1 MRRHAAC
8 WWRRKQT
15 SPRGTGAAALGALA
29 ILHSLPALQRWQNC
43 TQKRHRR
50 KQGRRCCIPAQYRR
64 PAMTPPRPA
73 NRKRAS
79 SSRRRRRMPLNTA
92 PTRLERFE
100 TWSNNTPPVGRLQ
113 VAAAAAG
120 ADKDVCDCEGSRG
133 RREQATR
140 GSRCAQH
147 EQPSAMQ
154 PHHEIHNRAV
164 AFFY

>member
-1 MRRHAAC
+1 MRRYAVC

-15 SPRGTGAAALGALA
+15 SPRGAGAAALGALA
-29 ILHSLPALQRWQNC
+29 IFHSLPALQCRQDC
-43 TQKRHRR
+43 TQIRHRPKR
-50 KQGRRCCIPAQYRR
+50 GRRCCIPAQHRR

-79 SSRRRRRMPLNTA
+79 SSRRRRRLPLNTA

-100 TWSNNTPPVGRLQ
+100 TWSNNAPQVGRLQ

-120 ADKDVCDCEGSRG
+120 ADKDATARVHVDDC
-133 RREQATR
+133 EQATR